1 MPIPDEVRADIEPA
15 LQEFCDRHSSSAEG
29 DAPRYVYEFETN
41 AVVLLE
47 KRPSFMSRDQWTSK
61 PIARFRYSQ
70 ARENWALYWRDATDR
85 WHRVSNVEAAKDIRV
100 LLKVVVDDPLGV
112 FWS

>member
-1 MPIPDEVRADIEPA
+1 MPIPDEVRAEVEPA
-15 LQEFCDRHSSSAEG
+15 LREFCDRHSSEATD
-29 DAPRYVYEFETN
+29 DAPRYEYEFEAN

-47 KRPSFMSRDQWTSK
+47 KRPSFMSREQWTSK

-70 ARENWALYWRDATDR
+70 ARSTWSLYWRDATDR
-85 WHRVSNVEAAKDIRV
+85 WHRVSNVEASKDIRT

>member
-1 MPIPDEVRADIEPA
+1 VPIPEDVRAEIEPA
-15 LQEFCDRHSSSAEG
+15 LQEFCDRHSSAEGG
-29 DAPRYVYEFETN
+29 DAPRYVYELEAN

-47 KRPSFMSRDQWTSK
+47 QRPSFMSRDQWSSK
-61 PIARFRYSQ
+61 AIARFRYSQ
-70 ARENWALYWRDATDR
+70 ARGTWSLYWRDATDR
-85 WHRVSNVEAAKDIRV
+85 WNRVSNVEAAKDIRV